1 MQIIIIISSHGLWP
15 HNRSLEQQ
23 QEKKVSH
30 TTIEAE
36 DLKVTFAARLL
47 ARGWSFVESKKGFCV
62 YLKVITSH
70 NPVFRA
76 ITLFAVRNVRCK
88 RRQRREGLELSGIDA
103 RPRHSEQI

>member
-36 DLKVTFAARLL
+36 DLKVTFAAPTSGSGMVICGEQKGVLCLL
-47 ARGWSFVESKKGFCV
+47 KSN
-62 YLKVITSH
+62 Y
-70 NPVFRA
+70 
-76 ITLFAVRNVRCK
+76 
-88 RRQRREGLELSGIDA
+88 
-103 RPRHSEQI
+103 